1 MCQNVL
7 QVNVEQLLGALPV
20 HLLAVLLG
28 RQSATAAAS
37 MTADSRPTSADVK
50 PSAAAPAE
58 AGRQPALDRPEGLPA
73 AYLKKGLVA
82 LSHLADLAARTP
94 LAKILEVT
102 RASCLPCSLRM
113 LLQRRRRLHG
123 ESIS

>member
-1 MCQNVL
+1 MCESTL

-20 HLLAVLLG
+20 HLLALLLG
-28 RQSATAAAS
+28 RQGPAAAAS
-37 MTADSRPTSADVK
+37 VTADSRPSSAD
-50 PSAAAPAE
+50 PEAGTAAPAE
-58 AGRQPALDRPEGLPA
+58 AGGQSAHDAPAKLPA

-102 RASCLPCSLRM
+102 HASP
-113 LLQRRRRLHG
+113 
-123 ESIS
+123 